1 MAHASYTA
9 VAATRPRIRRD
20 VLFTQTP
27 DGVLFHNADGGFRLT
42 AKSAYRFA
50 TLIVPHLT
58 GEHSVAD
65 LCRGLGEAQQAMVGE
80 LVRTLYERDFARPV
94 AAPAERAAGQVELAP
109 DVARRYAPQIAY
121 ADHYADDA
129 EARFLRFRET
139 RVAVLGDDEVARWCA
154 SSLIRNGCA
163 TVGVTP
169 GNDAP
174 KRDTSA
180 PDTLAPTTSAPD
192 TWTPTTSAPDTL
204 APAPSVL
211 GIPALEAEAAE
222 AVADGCP
229 VELRTLA
236 PAARHAPSWAELA
249 GYDLVIVTG
258 GRTAPARLLPL
269 LRAGIPAGVTLLPAW
284 SYGSDAVIGPL
295 MASGTPGCWACAAL
309 RLGAAAGR
317 DHAAAAELWRAL
329 ALPGSP
335 PVASPEPGRPLAAMI
350 GNLLGYE
357 VFRATSGALPAET
370 AGQVIVQDM
379 ASLDVT
385 AEPLLPHP
393 RCPFCSP
400 GEEEAREAVAPVD
413 LAAAG
418 TSGAPALPTLETA
431 READALVE
439 ELNRRSALVR
449 PYTGVFTRY
458 ADEPLTQI
466 PLKLSVVEFGAG
478 HAGPRAIAAFDVHH
492 VAGARMRAL
501 DAAAVVYAE
510 HVVPAHVV
518 PAHVVPAHGVAGRAE
533 GAVAEGSLTIAS
545 GLPGTATAWQQAV
558 SLVTKEPALVP
569 AAAVRPFGPHN
580 GDRLFERTRAGA
592 GAGPSPADAAAAGL
606 LSALAHD
613 ALLRA
618 VRGSAA
624 APVSLSDGTPDAELV
639 FLVRS
644 AERLGL
650 DVELLDLGEGARS
663 GVQVLLAR
671 AGERWAVGADLDR
684 QVAAVAA
691 LRDLLGAVQ
700 YEQDAAASGKPADT
714 GDALLQDLDAR
725 TLTLTASADAGPA
738 DAGPADAGPA
748 DAGPR
753 ARPADGNAAAVGWSE
768 VLDRLRAAGRD
779 AYVVPTGASDLASAG
794 LHTVRVLLTT
804 AQEPGDDH

>member
-1 MAHASYTA
+1 MAHASYQA

-20 VLFTQTP
+20 VLFTETP

-65 LCRGLGEAQQAMVGE
+65 LCRGLGEAQRKMVGD

-94 AAPAERAAGQVELAP
+94 TTPAEPAAGQAVPAP

-139 RVAVLGDDEVARWCA
+139 RVAVLGEDEVARWCA

-163 TVGVTP
+163 AVGVLP
-169 GNDAP
+169 GL
-174 KRDTSA
+174 DTSA
-180 PDTLAPTTSAPD
+180 LDEE
-192 TWTPTTSAPDTL
+192 
-204 APAPSVL
+204 V
-211 GIPALEAEAAE
+211 AE

-229 VELRTLA
+229 AELRTLL
-236 PAARHAPSWAELA
+236 PAAGREPSWSELA
-249 GYDLVIVTG
+249 DYDLVVVTG
-258 GRTAPARLLPL
+258 GRRAPARLLPL
-269 LRAGIPAGVTLLPAW
+269 LRAGIPAGRTLLPAW

-295 MASGTPGCWACAAL
+295 MASGTPGCWTCAAL
-309 RLGAAAGR
+309 RLGAAVGR
-317 DHAAAAELWRAL
+317 DTAAAAELWSAL

-335 PVASPEPGRPLAAMI
+335 AAAGPEPGRPLAAMI

-357 VFRATSGALPAET
+357 VFRTTSGALPAET
-370 AGQVIVQDM
+370 AGQVIVQDT

-385 AEPLLPHP
+385 AEPLLAHP
-393 RCPFCSP
+393 RCPFCAP
-400 GEEEAREAVAPVD
+400 GEETAREAAAPVD
-413 LAAAG
+413 LSTAG
-418 TSGAPALPTLETA
+418 TTGTPALPTLETA

-458 ADEPLTQI
+458 ADEPLTQL
-466 PLKLSVVEFGAG
+466 PLKLGVVELGIG
-478 HAGPRAIAAFDVHH
+478 HAGPRAITAFDVHH

-510 HVVPAHVV
+510 HVVPAYGVV
-518 PAHVVPAHGVAGRAE
+518 ARSE
-533 GAVAEGSLTIAS
+533 GAVAEGSLTVAS
-545 GLPGTATAWQQAV
+545 GLPGTAGAWQQAV

-569 AAAVRPFGPHN
+569 AGAVRPFGPHN

-618 VRGSAA
+618 VRGAAA
-624 APVSLSDGTPDAELV
+624 APVPLTAETPDAELA

-650 DVELLDLGEGARS
+650 GVELLDLGEGGRS

-671 AGERWAVGADLDR
+671 AGERWAVCADLDR
-684 QVAAVAA
+684 QAATVAA

-700 YEQDAAASGKPADT
+700 YERDDSAPGGPADT
-714 GDALLQDLDAR
+714 GDPLLRDLDAR
-725 TLTLTASADAGPA
+725 TLPVSADARPVTGGEAA
-738 DAGPADAGPA
+738 D
-748 DAGPR
+748 
-753 ARPADGNAAAVGWSE
+753 WSE
-768 VLDRLRAAGRD
+768 VLDRLRGTGRD
-779 AYVVPTGASDLASAG
+779 AYVVRTGAADLASAG
-794 LHTVRVLLTT
+794 LHTARVLLTT
-804 AQEPGDDH
+804 AAQEPGDDH

>member
-1 MAHASYTA
+1 MAHASYQA

-20 VLFTQTP
+20 VLFTETP

-58 GEHSVAD
+58 GEHSVDD
-65 LCRGLGEAQQAMVGE
+65 LCRGLGDAQRAMVGE
-80 LVRTLYERDFARPV
+80 LVRTLYDRDFARPV
-94 AAPAERAAGQVELAP
+94 TTPAGPADAQAAPAP

-129 EARFLRFRET
+129 ETRFLRFRET
-139 RVAVLGDDEVARWCA
+139 RVAVLGDDDVARWCA

-163 TVGVTP
+163 VVGVTP
-169 GNDAP
+169 A
-174 KRDTSA
+174 
-180 PDTLAPTTSAPD
+180 LAPPA
-192 TWTPTTSAPDTL
+192 L
-204 APAPSVL
+204 AEPAP
-211 GIPALEAEAAE
+211 GTPAPGTPAPGTPALDAEAAE

-229 VELRTLA
+229 AELRTLPVA
-236 PAARHAPSWAELA
+236 PGQEPAWTDLSD
-249 GYDLVIVTG
+249 YDLVVVTG

-269 LRAGIPAGVTLLPAW
+269 LRAGVPAGRTLLPAW

-295 MASGTPGCWACAAL
+295 MTSGTPGCWACAAL

-317 DHAAAAELWRAL
+317 DGAAAAELWSTL
-329 ALPGSP
+329 ALPGGP
-335 PVASPEPGRPLAAMI
+335 AAAGPEPGRPLAAMI

-357 VFRATSGALPAET
+357 VFRITSGALPAET

-385 AEPLLPHP
+385 AEPLLAHP
-393 RCPFCSP
+393 RCPFCAPDTATASRP
-400 GEEEAREAVAPVD
+400 VAPVD
-413 LAAAG
+413 LTEAG
-418 TSGAPALPTLETA
+418 TTGAPALPTLETA

-439 ELNRRSALVR
+439 ELNRRSEALVR

-466 PLKLSVVEFGAG
+466 PLKLTVVELGTG
-478 HAGPRAIAAFDVHH
+478 HAGTRSVAAFDVHH

-501 DAAAVVYAE
+501 DAAALVYAE
-510 HVVPAHVV
+510 HVVPAY
-518 PAHVVPAHGVAGRAE
+518 GVTTRDEDADG
-533 GAVAEGSLTIAS
+533 GGTAVAEGSLTVAS
-545 GLPGTATAWQQAV
+545 GLPGAAAAWQRAV

-569 AAAVRPFGPHN
+569 AGAVRPFGPHN
-580 GDRLFERTRAGA
+580 ADRLFERTRAGA

-618 VRGSAA
+618 VRGAAA
-624 APVSLSDGTPDAELV
+624 APVPLTHATDTTADAADTTADAADTTADAAGTGDAELV

-644 AERLGL
+644 AQRLVP
-650 DVELLDLGEGARS
+650 DVELLDLGEAARS
-663 GVQVLLAR
+663 GVPVLLAR
-671 AGERWAVGADLDR
+671 AGERWAVGAGLDR
-684 QVAAVAA
+684 RTATVTA

-700 YEQDAAASGKPADT
+700 YEQDEAAPGGPADT
-714 GDALLQDLDAR
+714 GDPLLADLDAR
-725 TLTLTASADAGPA
+725 TLTTSPDVATPDPGQDAADWPQ
-738 DAGPADAGPA
+738 
-748 DAGPR
+748 
-753 ARPADGNAAAVGWSE
+753 

-779 AYVVPTGASDLASAG
+779 AYLVPTGTPDLASAG
-794 LHTVRVLLTT
+794 LHTARVLLTT

>member
-1 MAHASYTA
+1 MAHASYQA

-20 VLFTQTP
+20 VLFTETP

-94 AAPAERAAGQVELAP
+94 TTPAGPADGQPVPAP

-121 ADHYADDA
+121 ADHYSDDA
-129 EARFLRFRET
+129 EARFLRFRDT
-139 RVAVLGDDEVARWCA
+139 RVAVLGDDDVARWCA

-163 TVGVTP
+163 LVGVTP
-169 GNDAP
+169 ALRTPASGTPASGTPASGTPELDAE
-174 KRDTSA
+174 
-180 PDTLAPTTSAPD
+180 
-192 TWTPTTSAPDTL
+192 
-204 APAPSVL
+204 V
-211 GIPALEAEAAE
+211 AE

-229 VELRTLA
+229 AQLRTL
-236 PAARHAPSWAELA
+236 PADPGREPSWAELSD
-249 GYDLVIVTG
+249 YDLVVVTG

-269 LRAGIPAGVTLLPAW
+269 LRAGIPAGRTLLPAW
-284 SYGSDAVIGPL
+284 SYGADAVIGPL
-295 MASGTPGCWACAAL
+295 MTAAAPGCWACAAL

-317 DHAAAAELWRAL
+317 DGAAAAELWSTL
-329 ALPGSP
+329 ALPGGP
-335 PVASPEPGRPLAAMI
+335 AAAGPEPGRPLAAMI

-357 VFRATSGALPAET
+357 VFRTTSGALPAET

-385 AEPLLPHP
+385 AEPLLAHP
-393 RCPFCSP
+393 RCPFCAP
-400 GEEEAREAVAPVD
+400 DPEEADRAAVPVD
-413 LAAAG
+413 LAEAG
-418 TSGAPALPTLETA
+418 TTATPALPTLDTA
-431 READALVE
+431 RAADALVE

-466 PLKLSVVEFGAG
+466 PLKLSVVEFGTG
-478 HAGPRAIAAFDVHH
+478 RTGPRAIAAFDVHH

-510 HVVPAHVV
+510 HVVPAYAVTD
-518 PAHVVPAHGVAGRAE
+518 AGE
-533 GAVAEGSLTIAS
+533 GAVAEGSLTVAS
-545 GLPGTATAWQQAV
+545 GLPGTATAWQRAV
-558 SLVTKEPALVP
+558 SLVTKEPVLVP
-569 AAAVRPFGPHN
+569 AGAVRPFGPHN

-624 APVSLSDGTPDAELV
+624 TPVPLTDDTADAELA

-644 AERLGL
+644 ADRLGL
-650 DVELLDLGEGARS
+650 AVELLDLGEAARS

-671 AGERWAVGADLDR
+671 SGERWAVGAALDR
-684 QVAAVAA
+684 ATATLTA

-700 YEQDAAASGKPADT
+700 FERDEAAPGGPADT
-714 GDALLQDLDAR
+714 GDPLLADLDAR
-725 TLTLTASADAGPA
+725 TLTTSADARSADAGLPA
-738 DAGPADAGPA
+738 
-748 DAGPR
+748 
-753 ARPADGNAAAVGWSE
+753 ARWSE

-779 AYVVPTGASDLASAG
+779 AHVVPTGTPDLASAG
-794 LHTVRVLLTT
+794 LHTARVLLTT

>member
-1 MAHASYTA
+1 MAHASYQA

-20 VLFTQTP
+20 VLFTETP

-94 AAPAERAAGQVELAP
+94 TASAGPPAGQPAPDP

-121 ADHYADDA
+121 ADHYSDDA
-129 EARFLRFRET
+129 EARFLRFRNT
-139 RVAVLGDDEVARWCA
+139 RVAVLGDDDVARWCA

-163 TVGVTP
+163 LVGV
-169 GNDAP
+169 
-174 KRDTSA
+174 
-180 PDTLAPTTSAPD
+180 
-192 TWTPTTSAPDTL
+192 
-204 APAPSVL
+204 APAL
-211 GIPALEAEAAE
+211 RTPAPGTPASGTPELDAEVAE

-229 VELRTLA
+229 AELRTL
-236 PAARHAPSWAELA
+236 PTDPDREPSWSELSD
-249 GYDLVIVTG
+249 YDLVVVTG
-258 GRTAPARLLPL
+258 GRTAPARLMPL
-269 LRAGIPAGVTLLPAW
+269 LRAGIPAGRTLLPAW
-284 SYGSDAVIGPL
+284 AYGADAVIGPL
-295 MASGTPGCWACAAL
+295 MTSGTPGCWACAAL

-317 DHAAAAELWRAL
+317 DGAAAAELWSTL
-329 ALPGSP
+329 ALPGGP
-335 PVASPEPGRPLAAMI
+335 AGAGPEPGRPLAAMI

-357 VFRATSGALPAET
+357 VFRTTSGALPAET

-385 AEPLLPHP
+385 AEPLLAHP
-393 RCPFCSP
+393 RCPFCAP
-400 GEEEAREAVAPVD
+400 DAEEAGRAAAPVD
-413 LAAAG
+413 LAEAG
-418 TSGAPALPTLETA
+418 TTAAPALPSLDTA

-466 PLKLSVVEFGAG
+466 PLKLSVVEFGTGRA
-478 HAGPRAIAAFDVHH
+478 APRAIAAFDVHH

-510 HVVPAHVV
+510 HVVPAYGI
-518 PAHVVPAHGVAGRAE
+518 ATRGESEGG
-533 GAVAEGSLTIAS
+533 GAVAEGALTVAS
-545 GLPGTATAWQQAV
+545 GLPGTATAWQRAV

-569 AAAVRPFGPHN
+569 AGAVRPFGPHN

-613 ALLRA
+613 ALLGA
-618 VRGSAA
+618 VRGTVA
-624 APVSLSDGTPDAELV
+624 APVPRTDDTADAELA

-644 AERLGL
+644 ADRLGL
-650 DVELLDLGEGARS
+650 AVELLDLGEAARS

-671 AGERWAVGADLDR
+671 AGERWAVGAGLDR
-684 QVAAVAA
+684 RTATLTA

-700 YEQDAAASGKPADT
+700 FEQDEAAPGGPADT
-714 GDALLQDLDAR
+714 GDPLLADLDAR
-725 TLTLTASADAGPA
+725 TLTTSPDARSADA
-738 DAGPADAGPA
+738 D
-748 DAGPR
+748 
-753 ARPADGNAAAVGWSE
+753 RPAAGWPE

-779 AYVVPTGASDLASAG
+779 AYVVPTGTPDLASAG
-794 LHTVRVLLTT
+794 LHTARVLLTT

>member
-1 MAHASYTA
+1 MAHASYEA

-20 VLFTQTP
+20 VLFTETP

-58 GEHSVAD
+58 GEHAVAD
-65 LCRGLGEAQQAMVGE
+65 LCRGLGEAQRTMVGE

-94 AAPAERAAGQVELAP
+94 TDPAPRADGQAVLAP
-109 DVARRYAPQIAY
+109 DVARRFAPQIAY

-129 EARFLRFRET
+129 EARFLRFRGT
-139 RVAVLGDDEVARWCA
+139 RVAVLGEDDVARWCA

-163 TVGVTP
+163 TVGVTA
-169 GNDAP
+169 G
-174 KRDTSA
+174 RVTSA
-180 PDTLAPTTSAPD
+180 
-192 TWTPTTSAPDTL
+192 
-204 APAPSVL
+204 L
-211 GIPALEAEAAE
+211 GPEVAE
-222 AVADGCP
+222 AVGDGCP
-229 VELRTLA
+229 VELRMLA
-236 PAARHAPSWAELA
+236 PADGRQPGWTELA
-249 GYDLVIVTG
+249 DYDLVVVTG

-269 LRAGIPAGVTLLPAW
+269 LRAGIPAGAALLPAW

-295 MASGTPGCWACAAL
+295 MTAGSAGCWACAAL
-309 RLGAAAGR
+309 RLGGAAGR
-317 DHAAAAELWRAL
+317 DTAAAAELWSAL

-335 PVASPEPGRPLAAMI
+335 AASGPEPGRPLAAMI

-357 VFRATSGALPAET
+357 VFRAASGALPAET

-385 AEPLLPHP
+385 AEPLLVHP
-393 RCPFCSP
+393 RCPFCAP
-400 GEEEAREAVAPVD
+400 AEEEAALEAPAPVA
-413 LAAAG
+413 LTEAG

-466 PLKLSVVEFGAG
+466 PLKLSVVEFGVG
-478 HAGPRAIAAFDVHH
+478 HAGPRAVAAFDVHH

-501 DAAAVVYAE
+501 DAAALVYAE
-510 HVVPAHVV
+510 HVVPARGVV
-518 PAHVVPAHGVAGRAE
+518 ARAE
-533 GAVAEGSLTIAS
+533 GAVAEASLTVAS
-545 GLPGTATAWQQAV
+545 GLPGAAGAWQRAV
-558 SLVTKEPALVP
+558 SLVTKEPVLVP

-618 VRGSAA
+618 VRGAAA
-624 APVSLSDGTPDAELV
+624 APVALTEGTPDAELA

-644 AERLGL
+644 AERLGIT
-650 DVELLDLGEGARS
+650 VELLDLGEAARS

-671 AGERWAVGADLDR
+671 AADRWAVGAALDR
-684 QVAAVAA
+684 RTATADA

-700 YEQDAAASGKPADT
+700 YERDAAASGAPADT
-714 GDALLQDLDAR
+714 GDPLLRDLDAR
-725 TLTLTASADAGPA
+725 TLTLSADAG
-738 DAGPADAGPA
+738 D
-748 DAGPR
+748 
-753 ARPADGNAAAVGWSE
+753 ADGNPVAADWAG

-779 AYVVPTGASDLASAG
+779 AYVVPTGSADLASAG
-794 LHTVRVLLTT
+794 LHTARVLLTC

>member
-1 MAHASYTA
+1 MAHASYEA

-20 VLFTQTP
+20 VLFTETP

-94 AAPAERAAGQVELAP
+94 AAPAAPAAGQAALAP

-139 RVAVLGDDEVARWCA
+139 RVAVLGDDDVARWCA

-163 TVGVTP
+163 VIGVTSGLHTATP
-169 GNDAP
+169 
-174 KRDTSA
+174 
-180 PDTLAPTTSAPD
+180 APTT
-192 TWTPTTSAPDTL
+192 
-204 APAPSVL
+204 
-211 GIPALEAEAAE
+211 LEAEAAE

-236 PAARHAPSWAELA
+236 PAAGHEPTWSELD
-249 GYDLVIVTG
+249 GYDLVVVTG

-269 LRAGIPAGVTLLPAW
+269 LRAGIPAGRTLLPAW

-309 RLGAAAGR
+309 RLGAAVGR
-317 DHAAAAELWRAL
+317 DGAAPAELWSAL

-335 PVASPEPGRPLAAMI
+335 AAAGQEPGRPLAAMI

-385 AEPLLPHP
+385 AEPLLAHP
-393 RCPFCSP
+393 RCPFCAP
-400 GEEEAREAVAPVD
+400 GEEEAQEAVAPVD
-413 LAAAG
+413 LSAAG
-418 TSGAPALPTLETA
+418 TSQAPALPTLETA

-466 PLKLSVVEFGAG
+466 PLKLSVVEFGVG

-510 HVVPAHVV
+510 HVVPAPVV
-518 PAHVVPAHGVAGRAE
+518 AAHVVPAHGTTARAE

-545 GLPGTATAWQQAV
+545 GLPGTASAWQQAV

-624 APVSLSDGTPDAELV
+624 APVPLKDETPDAELA

-650 DVELLDLGEGARS
+650 GAELLDLGEGARS

-671 AGERWAVGADLDR
+671 AGERWAVGAGLDR
-684 QVAAVAA
+684 QAATVAA

-700 YEQDAAASGKPADT
+700 YEQDAAASGRPADT
-714 GDALLQDLDAR
+714 GDPLLRDLDAR
-725 TLTLTASADAGPA
+725 TLTVSADA
-738 DAGPADAGPA
+738 
-748 DAGPR
+748 R
-753 ARPADGNAAAVGWSE
+753 RADGDEAAVGWSE

-779 AYVVPTGASDLASAG
+779 AYVAPTGSPDLASAG
-794 LHTVRVLLTT
+794 LHTARVLLTT

>member
-1 MAHASYTA
+1 MAHASYQA

-20 VLFTQTP
+20 VLFTETP

-65 LCRGLGEAQQAMVGE
+65 LCRGLGEAQQKMVGD

-94 AAPAERAAGQVELAP
+94 TAPAEPPAGQTALAP

-139 RVAVLGDDEVARWCA
+139 RVAVLGEDDVARWCA
-154 SSLIRNGCA
+154 TSLIRNGCA
-163 TVGVTP
+163 AVGVLP
-169 GNDAP
+169 G
-174 KRDTSA
+174 
-180 PDTLAPTTSAPD
+180 
-192 TWTPTTSAPDTL
+192 
-204 APAPSVL
+204 L
-211 GIPALEAEAAE
+211 GTPALDAEAAE
-222 AVADGCP
+222 AVAEGCP
-229 VELRTLA
+229 VELRTLP
-236 PAARHAPSWAELA
+236 PAARQDLTWSELA
-249 GYDLVIVTG
+249 DYDLVVVTG

-269 LRAGIPAGVTLLPAW
+269 LRAGIPAGRTLLPAW

-295 MASGTPGCWACAAL
+295 MAHGTPGCWACAAL

-317 DHAAAAELWRAL
+317 DTAAAAELWSAL

-335 PVASPEPGRPLAAMI
+335 APAGPEPGRPLAAMI

-357 VFRATSGALPAET
+357 VFRTTSGALPAET

-385 AEPLLPHP
+385 AEPLLAHP
-393 RCPFCSP
+393 RCPFCAP
-400 GEEEAREAVAPVD
+400 DAEAAREAVAPVD
-413 LAAAG
+413 LSAAG

-466 PLKLSVVEFGAG
+466 PLKLGVVELGVG
-478 HAGPRAIAAFDVHH
+478 HTGPRTVAAFDVHH

-510 HVVPAHVV
+510 HVVPAY
-518 PAHVVPAHGVAGRAE
+518 GVTDRAD

-545 GLPGTATAWQQAV
+545 GLPGTAAAWQQAV

-569 AAAVRPFGPHN
+569 AGAVRPFGPHN
-580 GDRLFERTRAGA
+580 ADRLFERTRAGA

-618 VRGSAA
+618 VRGAAA
-624 APVSLSDGTPDAELV
+624 APVPLSDETPDAELA

-644 AERLGL
+644 ADRLGL
-650 DVELLDLGEGARS
+650 DVELLDLGEGGRT
-663 GVQVLLAR
+663 GVRVLLAR
-671 AGERWAVGADLDR
+671 AGERWAVGAGLDGR
-684 QVAAVAA
+684 TATVAA

-700 YEQDAAASGKPADT
+700 YERDAAASGGPADT
-714 GDALLQDLDAR
+714 GDPLLSDLDAR
-725 TLTLTASADAGPA
+725 TLTVSADA
-738 DAGPADAGPA
+738 
-748 DAGPR
+748 
-753 ARPADGNAAAVGWSE
+753 RPAAGNEAAGWSE

-779 AYVVPTGASDLASAG
+779 AYAVPTGGADLASAG
-794 LHTVRVLLTT
+794 LHTARVLLTA